1 MIHLTCSFA
10 KSLFNLESLVAKMNR
25 KLTSE
30 DVEEVLENSERQ
42 IREEDSTF
50 HRHLMGEI
58 DWRDRLICIQGS
70 RGTGLRAARRR
81 RT

>member
-1 MIHLTCSFA
+1 
-10 KSLFNLESLVAKMNR
+10 MNR